1 MSAVLLGFGI
11 LCFVEGALWA
21 LFPEQ
26 MKKAAITAAAT
37 DAGTL
42 RGIGLA
48 AAIFGVL
55 LVWLVR

>member
-1 MSAVLLGFGI
+1 MSAIAVGFG
-11 LCFVEGALWA
+11 LLLFVEGALWA

-26 MKKAAITAAAT
+26 MKRAALAAVAT
-37 DAGTL
+37 GTGIL
-42 RGIGLA
+42 RGLGLV